1 MLQRHEY
8 ISQIDK
14 WLGKDLVI
22 VLTGQRRVGK
32 SCLLKLLCQQKA
44 ENPKNNII
52 YIDKEKHQFDSI
64 ATHSQLNE
72 YIEQH
77 RAAGCV
83 NYILID
89 EVQEIAEFERS
100 LRNYCSE
107 PDTEVI
113 VTGSNA
119 KMLSGELA
127 TIIGGRYKEIYIH
140 PLSYSEFLSFHGM
153 SDSDDALASYLQYG
167 GMPGLQKI
175 GLSEDF
181 ALEYLQDIYHTV
193 LLKDVI
199 LRNNIRNA
207 TFLENLAL
215 FIADNI
221 GKPISAYSI
230 ARYMKSQGESINPT
244 TILEYI
250 RYLCEAFI
258 MRSIKRYDLH
268 GKRLFDSNHK
278 YYFEDH
284 GLRNAIVGGSRE
296 GDIEKIIE
304 NVVLQHL
311 LRMGYQVTVG
321 QLRAGEIDFVC
332 TTRGGG
338 RIYLQASYVIVDSA
352 TREREFGN
360 LQAIDDNYPKY
371 VVSMTPLVTKTNNNG
386 IIHLH
391 LRQFL
396 LSKSL

>member
-140 PLSYSEFLSFHGM
+140 PLSYSV
-153 SDSDDALASYLQYG
+153 YG
-167 GMPGLQKI
+167 SVKLKI
-175 GLSEDF
+175 
-181 ALEYLQDIYHTV
+181 
-193 LLKDVI
+193 
-199 LRNNIRNA
+199 R
-207 TFLENLAL
+207 
-215 FIADNI
+215 
-221 GKPISAYSI
+221 
-230 ARYMKSQGESINPT
+230 
-244 TILEYI
+244 
-250 RYLCEAFI
+250 
-258 MRSIKRYDLH
+258 
-268 GKRLFDSNHK
+268 
-278 YYFEDH
+278 
-284 GLRNAIVGGSRE
+284 
-296 GDIEKIIE
+296 
-304 NVVLQHL
+304 
-311 LRMGYQVTVG
+311 
-321 QLRAGEIDFVC
+321 
-332 TTRGGG
+332 
-338 RIYLQASYVIVDSA
+338 
-352 TREREFGN
+352 
-360 LQAIDDNYPKY
+360 
-371 VVSMTPLVTKTNNNG
+371 
-386 IIHLH
+386 
-391 LRQFL
+391 
-396 LSKSL
+396 